1 MVMRNLS
8 PSLDHLQIRGELA
21 AGVLIGALVFAAD
34 ADFNIPLSLPSKE
47 VDGFFCSL
55 DVMSSIS
62 GGFILDSESPRG
74 ADANDVCAA
83 RVGTPIR
90 SNNSEGMRT
99 VRGVS
104 FPLAAI
110 FGVPIR
116 RERTTD
122 VCASMR

>member
-1 MVMRNLS
+1 MRNLS
-8 PSLDHLQIRGELA
+8 PSLDHLQIRGKWDS
-21 AGVLIGALVFAAD
+21 GVLIGALVFAAD
-34 ADFNIPLSLPSKE
+34 ADFNMPLSLPSKE
-47 VDGFFCSL
+47 VDGFFFSS

-62 GGFILDSESPRG
+62 GGFWESENPRG
-74 ADANDVCAA
+74 ADANDVGAA
-83 RVGTPIR
+83 GTGARTPMR
-90 SNNSEGMRT
+90 SNSSEGMWT